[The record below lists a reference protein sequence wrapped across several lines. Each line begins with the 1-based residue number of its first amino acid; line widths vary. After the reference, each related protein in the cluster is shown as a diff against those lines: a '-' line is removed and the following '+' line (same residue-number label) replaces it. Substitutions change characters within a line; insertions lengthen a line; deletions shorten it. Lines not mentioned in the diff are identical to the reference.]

1 MSLHLVLNPPASLSH
16 FIYTKNHSAAL
27 WQGMVV
33 VDISL
38 NTALIP
44 DRRDHAHHFILRHVR
59 ERKRERERDTVEV
72 VSFWADGELKT
83 SKL

>member
-1 MSLHLVLNPPASLSH
+1 MVLNPPASLSH

-44 DRRDHAHHFILRHVR
+44 DRRDHAHHFIYTDTS
-59 ERKRERERDTVEV
+59 ERKSERRERDTVEV
-72 VSFWADGELKT
+72 VSFWADSELKT
-83 SKL
+83 GKL